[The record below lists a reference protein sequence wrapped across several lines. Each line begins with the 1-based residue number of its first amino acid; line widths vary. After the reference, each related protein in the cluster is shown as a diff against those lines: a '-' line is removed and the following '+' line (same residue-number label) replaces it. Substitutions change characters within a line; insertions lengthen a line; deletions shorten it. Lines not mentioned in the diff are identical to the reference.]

1 MSTTAETLGIDLS
14 VDAASGINQ
23 YLSFILA
30 DEEYGV
36 EILRVR
42 EIRIWEKP
50 TRIPGTPRYVLGVIN
65 LRGLIVPIV
74 DLRRRFR
81 MPPVQYDANTVVVIL
96 QARSAEHERT
106 IGIVVDHVSDVYKV
120 NESEIR
126 PAPDLG
132 INIDTAYIR
141 GLVTIKKGADAEKEP
156 GEGKQQGDVMLII
169 LDIDRLLDVNTL
181 MVDDTSLDDEEQ
193 VAGKRQPEKR
203 TAASDSASE

>member
-1 MSTTAETLGIDLS
+1 MSTTAETLGIDLA
-14 VDAASGINQ
+14 VDKASGVNQ

-42 EIRIWEKP
+42 EIKIWEKP
-50 TRIPGTPRYVLGVIN
+50 TRIPGTPKYVLGVIN

-81 MPPVQYDANTVVVIL
+81 MPSAQYNAKDTVVVIL

-120 NESEIR
+120 KESEIR

-141 GLVTIKKGADAEKEP
+141 GLVTIRKGADAEKEQA
-156 GEGKQQGDVMLII
+156 EGKQPGDVMLIV
-169 LDIDRLLDVNTL
+169 LDIDRLLDVDTL
-181 MVDDTSLDDEEQ
+181 MVDDADDDQQPPVEKTEE
-193 VAGKRQPEKR
+193 KDSK
-203 TAASDSASE
+203 TAD